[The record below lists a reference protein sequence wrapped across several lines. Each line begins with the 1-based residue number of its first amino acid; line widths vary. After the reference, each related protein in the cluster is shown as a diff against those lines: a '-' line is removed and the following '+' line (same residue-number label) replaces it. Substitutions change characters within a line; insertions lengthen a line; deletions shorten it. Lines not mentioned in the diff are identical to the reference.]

1 MSLSTLSLNVLIIE
15 DEAPAVEKLE
25 RYLQKY
31 SASIKVISKIESISN
46 SVEWLKHR
54 QAEIDLIFMDIQL
67 TDGLSF
73 KIFDQVKVEKPV
85 IFITAFNEYALD
97 AFKVNGIDYLLKPI
111 TYSDLSVS
119 LQKLENL
126 KSQLK
131 WPASRSL
138 AEGWGE
144 VETAKI
150 KEVLSTLPVKNYKN
164 RFMVKLGDHIRSI
177 TSDQISF
184 FFADGR
190 DVYLVT
196 NQLRKFII
204 DYTLESLEDILDP
217 KIFHRCNRSYI
228 LNITTIQDVIV
239 YSNSRL
245 KVMTAIKWE
254 NEIIVSREKVSEF
267 KEWFDG
273 MN

>member
-1 MSLSTLSLNVLIIE
+1 MNVLIIE
-15 DEAPAVEKLE
+15 DEAPGVEKLE

-31 SASIKVISKIESISN
+31 SNNIKVIHKIESVEN
-46 SVEWLKHR
+46 SVNWLKQH
-54 QAEIDLIFMDIQL
+54 QSEIDLIFMDIQL
-67 TDGLSF
+67 TDGQSF
-73 KIFDQVKVEKPV
+73 KIFDQIKVEKPV
-85 IFITAFNEYALD
+85 VFITAFNEYALD

-111 TYSDLSVS
+111 TYSDLSAS

-126 KSQLK
+126 KSILK
-131 WPASRSL
+131 W
-138 AEGWGE
+138 GE
-144 VETAKI
+144 PESKKI
-150 KEVLSTLPVKNYKN
+150 KEVLSTLPIKNYKN
-164 RFMVKLGDHIRSI
+164 RFMVKLGDHIRSF

-190 DVYLVT
+190 DVYLIT

-228 LNITTIQDVIV
+228 LNITAIQDVIV

-245 KVMTAIKWE
+245 KVLPTVKWE
-254 NEIIVSREKVSEF
+254 NEIIVSREKVTGF

>member
-1 MSLSTLSLNVLIIE
+1 MSLSSLSLSVLIIE

-31 SASIKVISKIESISN
+31 SPLIKVISKIGSISS
-46 SVEWLKHR
+46 SVEWLSHH
-54 QAEIDLIFMDIQL
+54 QNEIDLIFMDIQL

-73 KIFDQVKVEKPV
+73 KIFDQIKVEKPV

-97 AFKVNGIDYLLKPI
+97 AFKVNSIDYLLKPI
-111 TYSDLSVS
+111 TFSDLGAS

-131 WPASRSL
+131 W
-138 AEGWGE
+138 GE
-144 VETAKI
+144 IENEKI
-150 KEVLSTLPVKNYKN
+150 KGVLSNLPVKNYKT

-177 TSDQISF
+177 TTDQISF

-190 DVYLVT
+190 DVYLIT

-217 KIFHRCNRSYI
+217 KLFHRCNRSYI
-228 LNITTIQDVIV
+228 LNIGSIQDVIV

-245 KVMTAIKWE
+245 KVMPNIKWE

-273 MN
+273 GS

>member
-31 SASIKVISKIESISN
+31 SASIKVISKIESINN

-73 KIFDQVKVEKPV
+73 KIFDLVKVEKPV

-126 KSQLK
+126 KSQLT
-131 WPASRSL
+131 RSE
-138 AEGWGE
+138 AETE
-144 VETAKI
+144 KI
-150 KEVLSTLPVKNYKN
+150 KAVLSALPVKNYKN

-190 DVYLVT
+190 DVYLIT

-228 LNITTIQDVIV
+228 LNITAIQDVIV

-254 NEIIVSREKVSEF
+254 SEIIVSREKVSEF